1 MSLLKQVIT
10 GVKARPHF
18 VLLYGVDGV
27 GKSTFGADAPSPIF
41 LGPEDGLGMIDAPHF
56 PTPKTWSDVK
66 SAVETLI
73 VEDHDYKTLVIDS
86 IDWIEPL
93 LWAYLIKEDGCRS
106 IEQVAG
112 GFGKGYV
119 QAREHWQEF
128 IRSLQ
133 RLRKK
138 MNIVAIAHCLIKTTE
153 DPYEGERYDR
163 YLVKMNDKAADIWR
177 EAVDCVF
184 FANFQT
190 SFSKEKGARKAKAQG
205 DGKRVMFT
213 ERRPAFDAKN
223 RFDLPFEMELS
234 WSDFAAAAAKAL
246 PSTAE
251 TEDKVSKLFKGI
263 EDAATAYLISIE
275 WLDEGQ
281 PLETLRAV
289 NRKKILSRPD
299 AFVAAVKSYAEKG
312 ESNTNTN
319 EEENA

>member
-1 MSLLKQVIT
+1 MSLLKSVIT
-10 GVKARPHF
+10 GVRARPHF
-18 VLLYGVDGV
+18 VMIYGVDGV

-66 SAVETLI
+66 AAVETLI

-93 LWAYLIKEDGCRS
+93 LWAFLIKEDGCKS

-133 RLRKK
+133 RLRRK
-138 MNIVAIAHCLIKTTE
+138 MNIVVVAHCLIKTTE

-163 YLVKMNDKAADIWR
+163 YLVKMNDKAADLWR

-190 SFSKEKGARKAKAQG
+190 SFSKEKGARKARAQG

-234 WSDFAAAAAKAL
+234 WKEFADRAASAL
-246 PSTAE
+246 PSTTAD
-251 TEDKVSKLFKGI
+251 TEDKVSALFKGI
-263 EDAATAYLISIE
+263 EDAAASYLISIE
-275 WLDEGQ
+275 WLEEGQ

-299 AFVAAVKSYAEKG
+299 AFVEAVKSYAEKATLTPP
-312 ESNTNTN
+312 SND
-319 EEENA
+319 